1 MHAMYV
7 QILALILM
15 FLGIATALCRRNVF
29 FVLMGVEL
37 ALNAV
42 NLSLV
47 GFSKTFADT
56 VSVTGQIIPLFTI
69 AVAAAEAC
77 VGLAII
83 ILIFRNQDSAD
94 GIENDSSLVNSSF
107 PSRWRGGAYAYRS
120 RFF

>member
-7 QILALILM
+7 QILALIVM
-15 FLGIATALCRRNVF
+15 SLGIATALCRRNVF

-94 GIENDSSLVNSSF
+94 VDNYSNM
-107 PSRWRGGAYAYRS
+107 RG
-120 RFF
+120 